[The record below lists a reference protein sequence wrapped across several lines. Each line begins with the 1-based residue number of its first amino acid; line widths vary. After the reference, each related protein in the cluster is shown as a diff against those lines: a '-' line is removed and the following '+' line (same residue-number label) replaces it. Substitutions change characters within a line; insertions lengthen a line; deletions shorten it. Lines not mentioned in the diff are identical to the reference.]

1 MKMRTCLALCIGAWL
16 VASGQLARS
25 QESEPLEMT
34 LFQEIPSV
42 YTASKTDQS
51 IERATA
57 VVTVITEEDIRRSG
71 ARTLYEVLKR
81 VPGFFPSSQATWT
94 LVASRG
100 LSSDGNDHVLLL
112 VDGHVQNSI
121 VGQGYQQQ
129 DMLPVLQKVKQIEII
144 RGPGSVLWGSS
155 AVMGIINIITRDG
168 GDGPGPDGASEVSV
182 AYGDRDGMFDVNL
195 LKSLGSPTSDYS
207 GIVSLSFWQSQGYD
221 RPDKSGT
228 GAAFAPGDVG
238 DVRPNV
244 EFPWGLAAD
253 WPALDHQREG
263 WELYSKINLGET
275 HELLARVVESRV
287 VYPWDTWLDNPGSDL
302 TMRKAYV
309 SYRHQAQLGASATLH
324 STVFGDLLLQNRFP
338 IDKELFRSGSG
349 ENRGHMQ
356 DQSNEERAFGAETM
370 AEWALGRGNELT
382 FGVKATRVHV
392 GPNRDARFNI
402 ADNTAASDTL
412 PYIGVESGFD
422 NTLAAYVEDRWD
434 LAAGRTTLFFGGR
447 LESNDF
453 RDHATVFLP
462 RGGVIQSLTGAL
474 TAKYVYNSGY
484 LRPNAVYSKS
494 AGVIFDEI
502 RGPSQG
508 FLLVD
513 KSEMIQNHE
522 VQIYWKKNAD
532 YAGLNVFHMSVDN
545 YIPFDANNVPQ
556 GYKNLGNARSVGLEI
571 EGAYTLRSDLLA
583 SANYSLARATLS
595 NSTHQGALTNDDNET
610 LNYPQHIYNAGLTWI
625 FSTAGSVNLNM
636 NGWRD
641 MHIVKPLAADGT
653 GGTFGNL
660 SGEAYLDFQVN
671 LPRLLGAPV
680 DLSAFCMNAF
690 NNTDA
695 VGMIVNNGVWHP
707 RGRNVGV
714 ALRLHR

>member
-1 MKMRTCLALCIGAWL
+1 MRTRTYLALCIGTWL
-16 VASGQLARS
+16 GASGQLVRS
-25 QESEPLEMT
+25 QESAPLEMT

-71 ARTLYEVLKR
+71 GRTLYEVLKR

-112 VDGHVQNSI
+112 IDGHVQNSI

-129 DMLPVLQKVKQIEII
+129 DMLPVLQKVKKIEII

-168 GDGPGPDGASEVSV
+168 TDGPGEVSV
-182 AYGDRDGMFDVNL
+182 TYGDGDGMFDVNL
-195 LKSLGSPTSDYS
+195 LRSLGSPTGDYS

-228 GAAFAPGDVG
+228 GAAFAPGEIG
-238 DVRPNV
+238 EIRPNV
-244 EFPWGLAAD
+244 EFPWGQVAD
-253 WPALDHQREG
+253 WPALDHHREG
-263 WELYSKINLGET
+263 WELYGKIKLGET
-275 HELLARVVESRV
+275 HELLARVVESRL
-287 VYPWDTWLDNPGSDL
+287 VYPWDTWLENPGSDL

-309 SYRHQAQLGASATLH
+309 SYRHQTRLGTSATLH

-338 IDKELFRSGSG
+338 IDEELFRSGSG
-349 ENRGHMQ
+349 GNRDHMQ

-370 AEWALGRGNELT
+370 AEWTLTPGNALT

-453 RDHATVFLP
+453 RDKATVFLP
-462 RGGVIQSLTGAL
+462 RGGVIQSLTDAL

-513 KSEMIQNHE
+513 QSETIQNHE
-522 VQIYWKKNAD
+522 LQIYWKHNAN

-545 YIPFDANNVPQ
+545 YISFDANNVPQ
-556 GYKNLGNARSVGLEI
+556 GYKNLGDARSVGLEI
-571 EGAYTLRSDLLA
+571 ETAYALRSDLLL
-583 SANYSLARATLS
+583 SANYSLAQATLS
-595 NSTHQGALTNDDNET
+595 NSTHQGALTNDDDET
-610 LNYPQHIYNAGLTWI
+610 LNYPRHIYNAGLTWLPC
-625 FSTAGSVNLNM
+625 TAGSVNLNV

-641 MHIVKPLAADGT
+641 MHIVNPLNADGT
-653 GGTFGNL
+653 GGAFGNL
-660 SGEAYLDFQVN
+660 SGETYVDLQVN
-671 LPRLLGAPV
+671 LPRLLGSPV
-680 DLSAFCMNAF
+680 DLAVFCTNVF

-714 ALRLHR
+714 ALCLHR

>member
-1 MKMRTCLALCIGAWL
+1 MTIRNCLALCIGAWL
-16 VASGQLARS
+16 AAGLQLARA
-25 QESEPLEMT
+25 QDSEPLEMA

-112 VDGHVQNSI
+112 IDGHVQNSI

-129 DMLPVLQKVKQIEII
+129 DMLPVLQKVKKIEII

-155 AVMGIINIITRDG
+155 AVMGIINVITRDG
-168 GDGPGPDGASEVSV
+168 TEGESEMSV

-195 LKSLGSPTSDYS
+195 LQPLGSPTGDYS
-207 GIVSLSFWQSQGYD
+207 GIVSLSFWQSKGYD

-228 GAAFAPGDVG
+228 GSAFSPGDVG
-238 DVRPNV
+238 EIRPNV
-244 EFPWGLAAD
+244 EFPWGQVAD
-253 WPALDHQREG
+253 WPAIDHQREG
-263 WELYSKINLGET
+263 WELYSRIKLGEA
-275 HELLARVVESRV
+275 HELLARVVESRL

-309 SYRHQAQLGASATLH
+309 SYRHRVQLGASVTLN
-324 STVFGDLLLQNRFP
+324 TTAFGDLLLQNRFP
-338 IDKELFRSGSG
+338 VDEELFRSGSG
-349 ENRGHMQ
+349 GNRTHMQ

-370 AEWALGRGNELT
+370 GEWALTRDNALT

-422 NTLAAYVEDRWD
+422 NTLAAYFEDRWD

-453 RDHATVFLP
+453 RDKATVFLP
-462 RGGVIQSLTGAL
+462 RGGVIQSLSDAL

-513 KSEMIQNHE
+513 KSETIQNHE
-522 VQIYWKKNAD
+522 VQIYWKKNANH
-532 YAGLNVFHMSVDN
+532 AGLNVFHMSVDN
-545 YIPFDANNVPQ
+545 YISFDANNVPQ

-571 EGAYTLRSDLLA
+571 EGAYALRSGLLA

-595 NSTHQGALTNDDNET
+595 NSTHQGALTNDENET
-610 LNYPQHIYNAGLTWI
+610 LNYPRHIYNAGLTWLLPA
-625 FSTAGSVNLNM
+625 TGSVNLNV

-641 MHIVKPLAADGT
+641 MNIVKPLDAAGA

-660 SGEAYLDFQVN
+660 SGETYVDLQVN
-671 LPRLLGAPV
+671 LPRLVARPV
-680 DLSAFCMNAF
+680 ELSIFCTNLL

-714 ALRLHR
+714 ELSLHR